1 VVTAEPARSSAP
13 AVPFT
18 LLMAVYAGDRPD
30 HLRRAFDSSVSEQ
43 HRRPDEVVIVQDG
56 PVPAPLAAC
65 LDELL
70 AAAPVPVQVL
80 RLPRNVGLGD
90 ALEAGLAACSHEVVA
105 RMDADDIS
113 LPERFALQLP
123 DIEAGA
129 DLVGCALLEIG
140 ADEHDVV
147 GRRVPPTSADVIART
162 ARLHDP
168 FNHPTVVYRR
178 SAVSAAGGY
187 QRLPLMEDYWL
198 FARMIAAGARSA
210 NRPEA
215 LVKYRVGAGAYERRG
230 GPALLRAE
238 LVLQWRLWRSGFTTL
253 PQYLRNVV
261 VRGLYRL
268 VPGRVRRPVYRAL
281 VATRGERLDRE
292 AARHGESP
300 TAGG

>member
-1 VVTAEPARSSAP
+1 VVVTAEPARSSAP

-70 AAAPVPVQVL
+70 AAAPVPC
-80 RLPRNVGLGD
+80 RCFGCRATWGSAN
-90 ALEAGLAACSHEVVA
+90 ALEAGLGACSHEVVA

-113 LPERFALQLP
+113 LPERFALLLP

-129 DLVGCALLEIG
+129 EP
-140 ADEHDVV
+140 
-147 GRRVPPTSADVIART
+147 GRLRAAGDRRGRARRRRPSRPPPTSADVIART

-168 FNHPTVVYRR
+168 FNHPRWSTAAQPCRPRVATTAAADGGLLAVRPHDRR
-178 SAVSAAGGY
+178 
-187 QRLPLMEDYWL
+187 W
-198 FARMIAAGARSA
+198 GAIGEPTR
-210 NRPEA
+210 A

-238 LVLQWRLWRSGFTTL
+238 LVLQWRFRRSGFTTR
-253 PQYLRNVV
+253 PQFVRNVV

-268 VPGRVRRPVYRAL
+268 VPGQVRKPFYRSL
-281 VATRGERLDRE
+281 VATRGERLDE
-292 AARHGESP
+292 VARRSV
-300 TAGG
+300 